1 MIPPIADSANA
12 ARTVAADFEA
22 LILQSAFA
30 PLSKSMG
37 FYGDVVVGIAT
48 RSLVHGAGDDF
59 TDTLERALSA
69 DGRADV
75 ETGPIP

>member
-1 MIPPIADSANA
+1 MIPPITDSANA
-12 ARTVAADFEA
+12 PRAVAADFEA
-22 LILQSAFA
+22 LVLQSAFA
-30 PLSKSMG
+30 PLAKSMG

-59 TDTLERALSA
+59 TATLERALSA
-69 DGRADV
+69 

>member
-1 MIPPIADSANA
+1 MIHPIADSANA

-30 PLSKSMG
+30 PLAKSIG

-48 RSLVHGAGDDF
+48 RSLVRGAGDDF
-59 TDTLERALSA
+59 TDTLERALS
-69 DGRADV
+69 V
-75 ETGPIP
+75 EAGPVP